1 MILGSSK
8 TTFLAIALVF
18 AVIMM
23 GTTLPTPLYPLYQQ
37 KLGFS
42 QLMITVIF
50 ATYAVGVIV
59 ALLSVGTWSDQLGRR
74 PLLGVGLALSAASAV
89 LFLVGGSVGPL
100 LLGRLLSGLSAGIF
114 TGTATV
120 TVVELAPRAWLS
132 KATFVATAANMGGLG
147 LGPLVAGGL
156 SQYLPAPLH
165 LCFILD
171 LVLLALGGAVVWC
184 APETVTQPAGQRL
197 RVQVP
202 RVPAEVRGVFLPA
215 AIAGF
220 AGFAVLGLFT
230 AVAPAVMGNIL
241 EITNRATA
249 GAVVF
254 VVFIASTAGQGG
266 QQRLPETWRLPVGC
280 LLLVVGVAL
289 IGAAIGLASLTALL
303 AGAVIAGLGQG
314 VTLRAGLG
322 AVAAASPSH
331 RRGEVLSTFFVVL
344 YLALSVP
351 VIGIGIAADTLGL
364 RTAGLIFTV
373 AVATLGLTALGS
385 LLIQRRS
392 KDSATEST
400 VVSD

>member
-1 MILGSSK
+1 MTVSNSK
-8 TTFLAIALVF
+8 TMFLAIALVF

-37 KLGFS
+37 KLGIS

-59 ALLSVGTWSDQLGRR
+59 ALLSVGSWSDQLGRR
-74 PLLGVGLALSAASAV
+74 PLLGAGLALSAASAV
-89 LFLVGGSVGPL
+89 LFLIGGGVGPL

-120 TVVELAPRAWLS
+120 AVVELAPPAWS
-132 KATFVATAANMGGLG
+132 NKATFVATAANMGGLG
-147 LGPLVAGGL
+147 LGPLVAGLL

-165 LCFILD
+165 LCFVLD
-171 LVLLALGGAVVWC
+171 LLLLVLGGVAVWR
-184 APETVTQPAGQRL
+184 APETVTPPAERRL

-202 RVPAEVRGVFLPA
+202 RVPAEVRAVFLPA
-215 AIAGF
+215 ATAGF

-241 EITNRATA
+241 EITNRAAA
-249 GAVVF
+249 GGVVF

-266 QQRLPETWRLPVGC
+266 QERLPETWRLPMGC

-289 IGAAIGLASLTALL
+289 IGTAIGLASLTALL
-303 AGAVIAGLGQG
+303 AGAVMAGLGQG

-322 AVAAASPSH
+322 AVAAASPPH
-331 RRGEVLSTFFVVL
+331 RRGEVISTLFVVL
-344 YLALSVP
+344 YLAISVP
-351 VIGIGIAADTLGL
+351 VIGIGIGADALGL
-364 RTAGLIFTV
+364 RTAGLIFSV
-373 AVATLGLTALGS
+373 AVAMLGLIALGS
-385 LLIQRRS
+385 LLIQRRG
-392 KDSATEST
+392 KGLAAEAT